1 MDSAKMLQHLNLL
14 EQETRLA
21 NMKTKFSANFI
32 IQSSDEGEYWKPNSG
47 ISGTNWEESKFKKLT
62 FPDAVAEEPVAED
75 PIFPIAEDPIVEEI
89 PPAK

>member
-62 FPDAVAEEPVAED
+62 FPVVDAVED
-75 PIFPIAEDPIVEEI
+75 PIFPIAEDPVVEEI